1 LAWEPPSFDGGSEIK
16 GYYVERSWDYSSRF
30 VKVNL
35 DPINNT
41 QQTYSDLTEG
51 TVYEYRVLAENDSGI
66 SKPSDTTGVF
76 VARDPY
82 DKPGKPGRPA
92 LKDISKGSV
101 TIEWEAPEND
111 GGAEITHY
119 VVEVCYTRKVAN

>member
-1 LAWEPPSFDGGSEIK
+1 MFDGGSEIK
-16 GYYVERSWDYSSRF
+16 GYYMERSSGYSSRF
-30 VKVNL
+30 VKVNH

-51 TVYEYRVLAENDSGI
+51 KVYEYRVLAENDFGI
-66 SKPSDTTGVF
+66 SKPSDTTGMF

-82 DKPGKPGRPA
+82 DKPGNPGRPA

-119 VVEVCYTRKVAN
+119 VVEVCHTPKVAN